1 MDRAAVNGP
10 EGGAIRRL
18 RTRERNGTT
27 MGCPEK
33 DCCANNPGNDVISF
47 PGTHGHDTPW
57 KFYNHLIGHVPEDLV
72 VRDYCLGTHWSYVE
86 ADCGMGIS
94 FTCKGGAKRKH
105 TMDLRGLPLRTVA
118 ELTKSWCFEEATL
131 GVAALNAY
139 YAQKPLLDPLGAVY
153 DPPVERSER
162 GSRGGVP
169 PRDAFEQYRPRIEA
183 AGAARGGDGRARVTV
198 VGHFPHVD
206 RIADYADLTVLERN
220 CTQALDTPDPAC
232 EYVLPKSDYTFITG
246 VTIINKTAPRL
257 LDLTKYGTTVMVGP
271 SVVMSPF
278 LFDWGVEM
286 LAGSV
291 VADPDKARFAVMN
304 GAGQFFGE
312 ALQMMS
318 ITRPGA

>member
-1 MDRAAVNGP
+1 
-10 EGGAIRRL
+10 
-18 RTRERNGTT
+18 

-33 DCCANNPGNDVISF
+33 DCCTAASGTALDF

-57 KFYNHLIGHVPEDLV
+57 KFYNHLIEGIPEDIA

-86 ADCGMGIS
+86 ADCGMGVS
-94 FTCKGGAKRKH
+94 FTCKGGTKRRH
-105 TMDLRGLPLRTVA
+105 TADLRGLPLRAVA
-118 ELTKSWCFEEATL
+118 QLAKSWCFEEATL

-139 YAQKPLLDPLGAVY
+139 YAQKPLLDPLGATY
-153 DPPVERSER
+153 DEPVELPDGTVRKM
-162 GSRGGVP
+162 
-169 PRDAFEQYRPRIEA
+169 DAFELYRPRITA
-183 AGAARGGDGRARVTV
+183 QGNANVTV

-206 RIADYADLTVLERN
+206 RIAEYANLTVLERN

-232 EYVLPKSDYTFITG
+232 EYVVPQTDYLFMTG

-257 LDLTKYGTTVMVGP
+257 LDLAKNATVVMVGP

-278 LFDWGVEM
+278 LFDWGAEM

-291 VADPDKARFAVMN
+291 VADPEKVRFAVKN

-312 ALQMMS
+312 ALQMTS

>member
-1 MDRAAVNGP
+1 
-10 EGGAIRRL
+10 
-18 RTRERNGTT
+18 
-27 MGCPEK
+27 
-33 DCCANNPGNDVISF
+33 
-47 PGTHGHDTPW
+47 
-57 KFYNHLIGHVPEDLV
+57 
-72 VRDYCLGTHWSYVE
+72 
-86 ADCGMGIS
+86 MGIS

-105 TMDLRGLPLRTVA
+105 TMDLRGLPLRAVA
-118 ELTKSWCFEEATL
+118 ELAKSWCFEEATL

-183 AGAARGGDGRARVTV
+183 AGEARGGDGRARVTV
-198 VGHFPHVD
+198 IGHFPHVD
-206 RIADYADLTVLERN
+206 RIAEYADLTVLERN

-257 LDLTKYGTTVMVGP
+257 LDLTKNGTTVMVGP

-291 VADPDKARFAVMN
+291 VADPAEEGMN
-304 GAGQFFGE
+304 
-312 ALQMMS
+312 M
-318 ITRPGA
+318 ITRTFKQVELNGQKTILTERAINALNKAGVKVGSVKEVKMVMDEKIFIDNATVIE